1 MATELGV
8 GYISIV
14 PETSKIA
21 PGIKKAFSG
30 AGNVGS
36 QAGSRMSSA
45 LGGALKTGAAAAG
58 AAAAGVIGTSLVKG
72 FNRLSAIDQAKAKFE
87 GLGNSAQQV
96 EGIMGDVTASVK
108 GTAFGTADAANV
120 AAMAMASGAKPG
132 EELQRVLR
140 LVGDSAAFA
149 GKGFGDLGPVFTEA
163 MSMGKVTGETL
174 AQMRDNSIPA
184 IQALSKELGVSTAE
198 VQDMAS
204 KGQISFEDFAS
215 AMEHYIGGQA
225 LKSGD
230 TFKGAL
236 DNLGAAMGRFGESML
251 APAFAAAPSMF
262 GSLGKVFDS
271 MSESVKPAATQIGE
285 TLAPAFEQVG
295 NVIETKLAPA
305 AGTAAEHVGDL
316 MVKFADKAV
325 EPEMWER
332 IGGAMD
338 SLGNAGEKAW
348 PAVSQL
354 ADSMLSIAQNISIA
368 SWKALGDTINA
379 LTPVVESVLVPLAG
393 KVADFS
399 EKNPGKVQALATAF
413 LGFKALGT
421 VAKPIS
427 AFAKAAGNANKAAKG
442 LKGVA
447 TVGRRAFEIGGLK
460 AGFGAAG
467 TVAKTAFPTVGKAAG
482 NVSKLGKAASGAGK
496 YLKPLVGL
504 VSRFA
509 GWLGPVGLAVSLV
522 TAGLTLFFTKT
533 ETGRELWSKFMDV
546 LKGAGE
552 WLQDTFSN
560 LWSALSE
567 KVSGAFQSIKD
578 TGTHMWDSVKGAF
591 EAGVA
596 WIGEQWSKV
605 TEFFSPLTE
614 AIGAAFQ
621 TGWEIVKDYFATG
634 WLAVKAFF
642 TGQWG
647 EIPGI
652 IGAGWETIKGHFG
665 AGVAAAGEKL
675 GEFWD
680 NVSGVFGR
688 VKDWA
693 VGKAQEMWD
702 TVSTSFMNGV
712 NAAVD
717 WVAALPGRVW
727 GFITDMASRA
737 WATVQEMWANV
748 STAFQTGV
756 DNAVAWVRGL
766 PDQVRGFFAGAGE
779 WLVQSGRDILN
790 GLWNGLKEIWDRVS
804 SWISEKKE
812 AIRNFGSR
820 VDSAASSRISVSSRA
835 AGGVAGFAT
844 GGRLPVTGPGTNRTD
859 GILGVD
865 GYGMPTA
872 RVDAGEWVI
881 NRKSSDKY
889 HGLLAAINADRLPRG
904 LDLGGFGLQALADGG
919 QVSPEQMLAFAK
931 GEAVNG
937 QRAPRSLEGATY
949 VWGGGLLANWGDC
962 SGVQSA
968 FASLAAGEP
977 VAGRKFATMSQGAWA
992 TAHGFRS
999 GLGTGPRYAMGYFNG
1014 GPYGGHTGGTIFFGD
1029 GSRVNVEMGGSRG
1042 NGQIGG
1048 QAAGADHSSFPNH
1061 YWYPLLGGG
1070 SITSTSADGV
1080 TIEDGGT
1087 SKEVGWGSANG
1098 LFELAKKG
1106 LLNIYDQ
1113 GGLLRHGQLAMN
1125 LSGRAEQVM
1134 TAMQWDKLVAGLTD
1148 LADAVRKG
1156 NLSYQWI
1163 EDRFGSRAGGLVM
1176 EATGGALG
1184 GWLAD
1189 TKLLQDAEKGLAEV
1203 RRKATSESEAVKKAE
1218 ENLKKVKDKNAID
1231 LQVAREKNGNDEKKM
1246 KAAQQRATDAVRKA
1260 ELQLEQARQQATS
1273 STGKYADELKAAEQA
1288 VEAARQASTSRGF
1301 NNGANLQAFAAGGS
1315 LADYLNVVE
1324 AVGGF
1329 GEKIGDMGQGFKLAT
1344 GAASALLTSAGS
1356 MRKAYEE
1363 QAEANAALAGA
1374 EADLK
1379 AARESGDQAAV
1390 AEAETAL
1397 GKARQTAAKVAVAAG
1412 HAEISAAIGVAGAV
1426 IDVIKGIWDWALKLR
1441 KRMWDAYI
1449 NSFEAQGKAYEQI
1462 GQWQEALA
1470 DQQRTLTNLMVAHQL
1485 AIIEATEAQRQL
1497 RVANWGVRIAEV
1509 AGIRQVATAAE
1520 KLWDFEKSQR
1530 ILQKAGYQ
1538 DLSLA
1543 YDRFRWNAMQ
1553 AGEEATGAVEQT
1565 RQWRSLAFDVFKAS
1579 AEADK
1584 KRLEAQKGQ
1593 VQAFQ
1598 NAAETTLKMQRAQ
1611 EDIQRQQEL
1620 ITRMTQQAGMSL
1632 QAATIGQEIARVNK
1646 QVAEMEE
1653 WYSRVGNRVRT
1664 LGTSAVNLGIDNKWG
1679 QANKAYWKRHDELT
1693 QYLTKLTGKTGAP
1706 TGMAE
1711 LEAWRKLNQDLARS
1725 NSDAAKYIA
1734 SPGTASEIAL
1744 SSFKLDKS
1752 LFDQQT
1758 VEIENLR
1765 KLEDLELV
1773 KRFTEA
1779 LAPITEKIS
1788 GYGQLAEAFGA
1799 FAEAERTD
1807 SQKLRDALLGEG
1819 QVRLAAAEALRTTP
1833 VQVSNP
1839 YEVTL
1844 PSMPDPAPVTLIGN
1858 SFDGDAVEKLLVQL
1872 GHEVDR
1878 LKDNRPSPVAVMA
1891 AKRTMR

>member
-21 PGIKKAFSG
+21 PGIKSAFNG

-36 QAGSRMSSA
+36 KAGKAMSSA
-45 LGGALKTGAAAAG
+45 LGGALKTGAAAVG
-58 AAAAGVIGTSLVKG
+58 AAAAGIIGTSLVKG

-96 EGIMGDVTASVK
+96 EGIMKDVTASVK

-132 EELQRVLR
+132 EELQRILK

-149 GKGFGDLGPVFTEA
+149 GRGFGDLGPVFTEA

-184 IQALSKELGVSTAE
+184 IQALSKELGVTSEE

-204 KGQISFEDFAS
+204 KGKISFEDFAS
-215 AMEHYIGGQA
+215 AMENYIGGQA

-236 DNLGAAMGRFGESML
+236 DNLGAAMGRFGESMV

-271 MSESVKPAATQIGE
+271 MAESIKPAAEQVGK

-316 MVKFADKAV
+316 MVKFAEKAV

-332 IGGAMD
+332 IGSAMD

-354 ADSMLSIAQNISIA
+354 ADSMLSITQNVSIA
-368 SWKALGDTINA
+368 TWTALGDVLNA
-379 LTPVVESVLVPLAG
+379 LTPVIENVLVPLAE

-413 LGFKALGT
+413 LGFKALGA
-421 VAKPIS
+421 VAGPIS
-427 AFAKAAGNANKAAKG
+427 SFAKAAGKASKAAKG

-447 TVGRRAFEIGGLK
+447 MVGKRASEIGGLK

-467 TVAKTAFPTVGKAAG
+467 TMAKTAFPKV
-482 NVSKLGKAASGAGK
+482 GKAASGVSKFGKVAGK
-496 YLKPLVGL
+496 AGKLLKPLVGL

-509 GWLGPVGLAVSLV
+509 GWLGPVGIAVSLV
-522 TAGLTLFFTKT
+522 TTGLTLFFTKT
-533 ETGRELWSKFMDV
+533 ETGRKLWAELMDA
-546 LKGAGE
+546 LKGAWE
-552 WLQDTFSN
+552 WLQDTFSG

-567 KVSGAFQSIKD
+567 KVSGAFQTIKD
-578 TGTHMWDSVKGAF
+578 TGIQMWDTVKAAF
-591 EAGVA
+591 EEGMA
-596 WIGEQWSKV
+596 WIGEKWSQV
-605 TEFFSPLTE
+605 TEFFSPLTD
-614 AIGAAFQ
+614 AIGTAFQ

-634 WLAVKAFF
+634 WLTLKAFF

-652 IGAGWETIKGHFG
+652 IGAGWETIKGHFAG
-665 AGVAAAGEKL
+665 GVAAAGEKL
-675 GEFWD
+675 GEFWG

-693 VGKAQEMWD
+693 IGKAQEMWES
-702 TVSTSFMNGV
+702 VSTSFMNGV
-712 NAAVD
+712 NAAIE
-717 WVAALPGRVW
+717 WVSALPGRVW

-737 WATVQEMWANV
+737 WATVQEMWTNV
-748 STAFQTGV
+748 SSAFQTGV
-756 DNAVAWVRGL
+756 DNAINWVAAL
-766 PDQVRGFFAGAGE
+766 PGRVKGFFAGAGT

-790 GLWNGLKEIWDRVS
+790 GLWNGLKQVWTSVS
-804 SWISEKKE
+804 NWISEKKE
-812 AIRNFGSR
+812 AIRSFGSR
-820 VDSAASSRISVSSRA
+820 MDSAASSRISVSSRA

-844 GGRLPVTGPGTNRTD
+844 GGRLPVTGPGTSSTD
-859 GILGVD
+859 GILGID
-865 GYGMPTA
+865 TFGMPTA

-889 HGLLAAINADRLPRG
+889 NGLLAAINADRLPKG

-949 VWGGGLLANWGDC
+949 VWGSGLLANWGDC
-962 SGVQSA
+962 SGAQSA

-992 TAHGFRS
+992 TSHGFRS
-999 GLGTGPRYAMGYFNG
+999 GLGTGPRYAMGFFNG

-1029 GSRVNVEMGGSRG
+1029 GSRVNVEMGGGRG

-1048 QAAGADHSSFPNH
+1048 QAAGADHSSFPNR
-1061 YWYPLLGGG
+1061 YWHPLLGGG

-1080 TIEDGGT
+1080 TIDEGGT

-1098 LFELAKKG
+1098 LFELAKRG

-1148 LADAVRKG
+1148 LADAVRAG

-1163 EDRFGSRAGGLVM
+1163 SDRFGSRASDLTM

-1184 GWLAD
+1184 GWTAQ
-1189 TKLLQDAEKGLAEV
+1189 TKLLEDAEKGLAEV
-1203 RRKATSESEAVKKAE
+1203 RKKATSGSEAVKKAE
-1218 ENLKKVKDKNAID
+1218 ENLKKVKDRNVID
-1231 LQVAREKNGNDEKKM
+1231 LQVAREKNGSDEKKM

-1273 STGKYADELKAAEQA
+1273 STGKYAGELKAAEQA
-1288 VEAARQASTSRGF
+1288 VEAARKASISAGF
-1301 NNGANLQAFAAGGS
+1301 NQGANLQAFAAGGS
-1315 LADYLNVVE
+1315 LADYLSVAE
-1324 AVGGF
+1324 SVGGL
-1329 GEKIGDMGQGFKLAT
+1329 GQKMGVLDEGFKLAT
-1344 GAASALLTSAGS
+1344 GAASAFLTSAGNIK
-1356 MRKAYEE
+1356 KAYED

-1374 EADLK
+1374 EADLTV
-1379 AARESGDQAAV
+1379 AREAGDSAAV
-1390 AEAETAL
+1390 AEAEDAL
-1397 GKARQTAAKVAVAAG
+1397 AKARKTASTVAAATG
-1412 HAEISAAIGVAGAV
+1412 HAEVSAVINVAGAV
-1426 IDVIKGIWDWALKLR
+1426 IDIFKGIWDWAMKIR
-1441 KRMWDAYI
+1441 ERIWKARVESYDAQATSYGLI
-1449 NSFEAQGKAYEQI
+1449 A
-1462 GQWQEALA
+1462 QWQQALQ
-1470 DQQRTLTNLMVAHQL
+1470 DQQRTLTNLMVDHQM
-1485 AIIEATEAQRQL
+1485 AIIEVTEAQRQL
-1497 RVANWGVRIAEV
+1497 RAANWATRITEV
-1509 AGIRQVATAAE
+1509 AGISKVATAAE
-1520 KLWDFEKSQR
+1520 KLWEYEKQQR
-1530 ILQKAGYQ
+1530 KFQSAGYE

-1553 AGEEATGAVEQT
+1553 AGEEAEGALEKT
-1565 RQWRSLAFDVFKAS
+1565 REWRSLAFEVYQAA
-1579 AEADK
+1579 AEADQ
-1584 KRLEAQKGQ
+1584 KRAEAQKQ
-1593 VQAFQ
+1593 QLEAFQ
-1598 NAAETTLKMQRAQ
+1598 NAAESTLKMQRLTQ
-1611 EDIQRQQEL
+1611 DIQRQQEL

-1679 QANKAYWKRHDELT
+1679 RANKAYWERYDQLT
-1693 QYLTKLTGKTGAP
+1693 GYLQKLTGKSGAP

-1711 LEAWRKLNQDLARS
+1711 LEGWRKLNQDLARS
-1725 NSDAAKYIA
+1725 GSDAAKYIA
-1734 SPGTASEIAL
+1734 SPGTSSEIAL
-1744 SSFKLDKS
+1744 SSFQLDKS

-1758 VEIENLR
+1758 GEIEQLR
-1765 KLEDLELV
+1765 KLQDLELA

-1788 GYGQLAEAFGA
+1788 GYGQLAEAFGN
-1799 FAEAERTD
+1799 FAQAEKAD
-1807 SQKLRDALLGEG
+1807 NEKLREALLQEG
-1819 QVRLAAAEALRTTP
+1819 QVKLAAAEALRTTP

-1839 YEVTL
+1839 YKVEL
-1844 PSMPDPAPVTLIGN
+1844 PEMPNPAPVTLVGDN
-1858 SFDGDAVEKLLVQL
+1858 FDADAVMRLLEQL
-1872 GHEVDR
+1872 GHEVKQV
-1878 LKDNRPSPVAVMA
+1878 KDNRPSPVAVMA
-1891 AKRTMR
+1891 AKRTIR